1 MPKLS
6 SLMCDDSMKR
16 PVYVQ
21 CVMGVK
27 NVMPADEAIFDF
39 YIETLK
45 GLALMRSGALP
56 ELDRHN

>member
-1 MPKLS
+1 MAKLS

-21 CVMGVK
+21 FVMGVK
-27 NVMPADEAIFDF
+27 NVMPADEPIFGF

-45 GLALMRSGALP
+45 RLALMRSGALP